1 MGGGLKETRHVLKRL
16 FLTLALL
23 IGAFAV
29 APTATQAAPLGASA
43 QAERAVPTNVDRA
56 YYYVYRRRYRPRYY
70 YYRPRYYRPRVYYYR
85 PRYYRPR
92 YYYYRRW

>member
-1 MGGGLKETRHVLKRL
+1 MKETKHVLKRL

-43 QAERAVPTNVDRA
+43 QAERAAPNTIEKA
-56 YYYVYRRRYRPRYY
+56 QYYYYRRRYRPRYY
-70 YYRPRYYRPRVYYYR
+70 YYRPRYYRPRAYYYR

-92 YYYYRRW
+92 YYYRRYW